1 MMGKLRLILKDL
13 YQMMFPEQEVPTGL
27 EDLIKVFLGTPV
39 IVNFSRAQTLSG
51 AEAVLTLTREH
62 GAEID
67 FSSIFSSVPMD
78 EQGLE
83 INLEPFV
90 DAAKPL
96 AEQLLAF
103 LERRAKEMEELEA
116 QEQAPEAAQ

>member
-27 EDLIKVFLGTPV
+27 EDLIKVFLGTPI
-39 IVNFSRAQTLSG
+39 IVDFSRAQTLSG
-51 AEAVLTLTREH
+51 AEDVLTLTRAH
-62 GAEID
+62 GAEVD
-67 FSSIFSSVPMD
+67 FPSIFSSVPTD
-78 EQGLE
+78 KQGLE
-83 INLEPFV
+83 INLEPFA

-103 LERRAKEMEELEA
+103 LERRVKEMEELEA
-116 QEQAPEAAQ
+116 QEQAPKTA